1 MRQFYYAIAVAV
13 LAAIMIGCGGRPTV
27 FLHDEYNFQFLER
40 VAIIPF
46 DNLSSDR
53 GAGPRATRIFL
64 SQLLASKAFDV
75 VEPGEVTLA
84 LGKYATVRTSELTN
98 EQILELGKRLRV
110 QGIFL
115 GTVTES
121 AVTRSGSATVNT
133 VSMVVRLV
141 ETETGETVW
150 SATGSA
156 GGRGFWAS
164 LFGGGGSTATEAT
177 RDCVKKILNTL
188 LD

>member
-1 MRQFYYAIAVAV
+1 MRRFFYIAVA
-13 LAAIMIGCGGRPTV
+13 AILTAMIVGCGGRPTV

-40 VAIIPF
+40 VAIVPF

-53 GAGPRATRIFL
+53 GAGERATRIFL
-64 SQLLASKAFDV
+64 SQVLASKAFEV

-98 EQILELGKRLRV
+98 EQILELGKKLRV

-121 AVTRSGSATVNT
+121 ASTRSGGATVNT

-150 SATGSA
+150 SATAGA

-164 LFGGGGSTATEAT
+164 LFGGGGESASEAT

>member
-1 MRQFYYAIAVAV
+1 MKQLLCIMSAVIATMM
-13 LAAIMIGCGGRPTV
+13 MIGCGSRPTV

-64 SQLLASKAFDV
+64 SQVLAAKAFEV

-98 EQILELGKRLRV
+98 DQILELGKRLRV

-121 AVTRSGSATVNT
+121 ASMRSGGATVNT

-150 SATGSA
+150 SATAGA

-164 LFGGGGSTATEAT
+164 LFGGGGSTASEAT